1 MNLAVI
7 FKLVYK
13 SGGNTLQ
20 SIRRR
25 LGIIIICCSII
36 AVILSALFVNF
47 TLNSTF
53 DKYMVNIQN
62 QRNNRI
68 VDYFKQIYIRDKKWT
83 ANSGEEMMHEAYMS
97 NYCLTL
103 LDANKNVVWGM
114 NPNDI
119 RERSHLMM
127 QKINNNSG
135 VYTSNSFEIK
145 SDGKVVG
152 YVEIGQYSPI
162 LLSQQD
168 INFKISINRGI
179 IISVLITIF
188 IAVIISI
195 IISKQFSAP
204 IKAVSDTSVKL
215 SNGDYDSTVN
225 IKSNIRELNNLTESI
240 NTLGKRLKEQDQLR
254 KRLVSD
260 ISHEIRTPL
269 NVLQNNLEA
278 MIDGIFPVNEE
289 RLNYLNEEV
298 IRFGKMLNNL
308 NILKEF
314 DEEKLNLNMTTVFL
328 DELVSSVSNEFSI
341 DLKNKNIKFNLN
353 IDKDKDFQIVGDEDK
368 IKQVFINLL
377 SNAIK
382 FTQAGGNVWVNL
394 DVNKDKVIAKVKDDG
409 MGIKKEDLPYI
420 FERLYRGDKSRHE
433 IEGSGIGL
441 TIVKR
446 ILTLHSATI
455 NVESVAGIGTS
466 FTLYFNKKMS

>member
-1 MNLAVI
+1 M
-7 FKLVYK
+7 
-13 SGGNTLQ
+13 Q

-25 LGIIIICCSII
+25 LGIIIIFCSII
-36 AVILSALFVNF
+36 AVILSALFVNWA
-47 TLNSTF
+47 LNSTF
-53 DKYMVNIQN
+53 NKYMMNTQN
-62 QRNNRI
+62 QRNQRI
-68 VDYFKQIYIRDKKWT
+68 VDYFQQIYKRDKKWT
-83 ANSGEEMMHEAYMS
+83 VNSGEEMMHEAYMS

-103 LDANKNVVWGM
+103 LDDNKNVIWGM

-119 RERSHLMM
+119 RERYHLMM
-127 QKINNNSG
+127 QRAGNNNG
-135 VYTSNSFEIK
+135 VYTSNFFEIK
-145 SDGKVVG
+145 ADGKIVG

-168 INFKISINRGI
+168 INFKISINRSI

-215 SNGDYDSTVN
+215 SNGNYDSVSN
-225 IKSNIRELNNLTESI
+225 IKSNIKELNNLTESI

-269 NVLQNNLEA
+269 NILQNNLEA

-289 RLNYLNEEV
+289 RLNYLNDEV
-298 IRFGKMLNNL
+298 IRFGKLLNNL
-308 NILKEF
+308 NLLKEF
-314 DEEKLNLNMTTVFL
+314 EEEKLTLNTTTIFL
-328 DELVSSVSNEFSI
+328 DELVSSVSNEFYI
-341 DLKNKNIKFNLN
+341 DFENKNIKFNLN
-353 IDKDKDFQIVGDEDK
+353 IDKDKDFQIIGDEDK

-382 FTQAGGNVWVNL
+382 FTQAGGNVWVNI
-394 DVNKDKVIAKVKDDG
+394 DANKDKVIVKVKDDG
-409 MGIKKEDLPYI
+409 MGIKRKDLPYI

-455 NVESVAGIGTS
+455 NVESVVGIGTS

>member
-1 MNLAVI
+1 M
-7 FKLVYK
+7 
-13 SGGNTLQ
+13 Q

-25 LGIIIICCSII
+25 LGIIIIFCSII
-36 AVILSALFVNF
+36 AVVLSALFVNF
-47 TLNSTF
+47 ALNSTF
-53 DKYMVNIQN
+53 NKYMANTQN

-68 VDYFKQIYIRDKKWT
+68 VDYFQQIYKRDKKWT

-114 NPNDI
+114 DPNDI
-119 RERSHLMM
+119 RERTHIVM
-127 QKINNNSG
+127 QKVGDNNG

-145 SDGKVVG
+145 SEGKVVG

-162 LLSQQD
+162 LLTQQD
-168 INFKISINRGI
+168 INFKISINRSI
-179 IISVLITIF
+179 VISVLITII

-215 SNGDYDSTVN
+215 SNGNYDSTAN
-225 IKSNIRELNNLTESI
+225 IKSNIKELNDLTKSI
-240 NTLGKRLKEQDQLR
+240 NTLGKRLKDQDQLR
-254 KRLVSD
+254 RRLVSD

-269 NVLQNNLEA
+269 NILQNNLEA

-298 IRFGKMLNNL
+298 IRFGKLLNNL

-314 DEEKLNLNMTTVFL
+314 EEEKLNLNMTPIFL
-328 DELVSSVSNEFSI
+328 DELVSSVSKDFTINF
-341 DLKNKNIKFNLN
+341 KNKNINFHLN
-353 IDKDKDFQIVGDEDK
+353 IEKDKDFKIVGDEDK
-368 IKQVFINLL
+368 LKQVFINLL

-382 FTQAGGNVWVNL
+382 FTQAGGDVWINL
-394 DVNKDKVIAKVKDDG
+394 DANKDKVIARVKDNG

-455 NVESVAGIGTS
+455 NVESVTGIGTS
-466 FTLYFNKKMS
+466 FTLYFNKKMF

>member
-1 MNLAVI
+1 M
-7 FKLVYK
+7 
-13 SGGNTLQ
+13 Q

-25 LGIIIICCSII
+25 LGIIIIFCSII
-36 AVILSALFVNF
+36 AVILSALFVNWA
-47 TLNSTF
+47 LNSTF
-53 DKYMVNIQN
+53 NKYMMNTQN
-62 QRNNRI
+62 QRNQRI
-68 VDYFKQIYIRDKKWT
+68 VDYFQQIYKRDKKWT
-83 ANSGEEMMHEAYMS
+83 VNSGEEMMHEAYMS

-103 LDANKNVVWGM
+103 LDDNKNVIWGM

-119 RERSHLMM
+119 RERYHLMM
-127 QKINNNSG
+127 QRAGNNNG
-135 VYTSNSFEIK
+135 VYTSNFFEIK
-145 SDGKVVG
+145 TDGKIVG

-168 INFKISINRGI
+168 INFKISINRSI

-215 SNGDYDSTVN
+215 SNGNYDSVSN
-225 IKSNIRELNNLTESI
+225 IKSNIKELNNLTESI

-269 NVLQNNLEA
+269 NILQNNLEA

-289 RLNYLNEEV
+289 RLNYLNDEV
-298 IRFGKMLNNL
+298 IRFGKLLNNL
-308 NILKEF
+308 NLLKEF
-314 DEEKLNLNMTTVFL
+314 EEEKLTLNTTTIFL
-328 DELVSSVSNEFSI
+328 DELVSSVSNEFYI
-341 DLKNKNIKFNLN
+341 DFENKNIKFNLN
-353 IDKDKDFQIVGDEDK
+353 IDKDKDFQIIGDEDK

-382 FTQAGGNVWVNL
+382 FTQAGGNVWVNI
-394 DVNKDKVIAKVKDDG
+394 DANKDKVIVKVKDDG
-409 MGIKKEDLPYI
+409 MGIKREDLPYI

-455 NVESVAGIGTS
+455 NVESVVGIGTS

>member
-1 MNLAVI
+1 M
-7 FKLVYK
+7 
-13 SGGNTLQ
+13 Q

-25 LGIIIICCSII
+25 LSIIIISCSII
-36 AVILSALFVNF
+36 AVILSALSVNF

-53 DKYMVNIQN
+53 NKYMVNIQN

-68 VDYFKQIYIRDKKWT
+68 VDYFQQVYKRDKKWT
-83 ANSGEEMMHEAYMS
+83 INSGEEMMHEAYMS

-114 NPNDI
+114 NPDDI
-119 RERSHLMM
+119 RERAHTIM
-127 QKINNNSG
+127 QKADNNKG
-135 VYTSNSFEIK
+135 IYVSNSFEIK
-145 SDGKVVG
+145 SAGKLVG

-162 LLSQQD
+162 LLTQQD
-168 INFKISINRGI
+168 INFKMSINRSI
-179 IISVLITIF
+179 IISVLIAII
-188 IAVIISI
+188 IAVVISI
-195 IISKQFSAP
+195 IISKQFSSP

-215 SNGDYDSTVN
+215 SNGNYDATSN
-225 IKSNIRELNNLTESI
+225 IKSNIKELNNLTQSI

-269 NVLQNNLEA
+269 NILQNNLEA

-298 IRFGKMLNNL
+298 IRFGKLLNNL

-314 DEEKLNLNMTTVFL
+314 EEEKLNLNMTTVFL

-341 DLKNKNIKFNLN
+341 DFRNKNIKLNLN
-353 IDKDKDFQIVGDEDK
+353 IEKDKNFKIVGDEDK
-368 IKQVFINLL
+368 LKQVFINLL
-377 SNAIK
+377 TNAIK
-382 FTQAGGNVWVNL
+382 FTQPGGTVCIDL
-394 DVNKDKVIAKVKDDG
+394 DVNKDKVIIKVKDNG

-420 FERLYRGDKSRHE
+420 FERLYRGDRSRNE

-446 ILTLHSATI
+446 IITLHSATI
-455 NVESVAGIGTS
+455 NVDSIAGIGTS
-466 FTLYFNKKMS
+466 FTLCFNTKML

>member
-1 MNLAVI
+1 
-7 FKLVYK
+7 
-13 SGGNTLQ
+13 LQ

-25 LGIIIICCSII
+25 LGIIIIFCSII
-36 AVILSALFVNF
+36 AVILSALFVNWA
-47 TLNSTF
+47 LNSTF
-53 DKYMVNIQN
+53 NKYMMNTQN
-62 QRNNRI
+62 QRNQRI
-68 VDYFKQIYIRDKKWT
+68 VDYFQQIYKRDKKWT
-83 ANSGEEMMHEAYMS
+83 VNSGEEMMHEAYMS

-103 LDANKNVVWGM
+103 LDDNKNVIWGM

-119 RERSHLMM
+119 RERYHLMM
-127 QKINNNSG
+127 QRAGNNNG
-135 VYTSNSFEIK
+135 VYTSNFFEIK
-145 SDGKVVG
+145 TDGKIVG

-168 INFKISINRGI
+168 INFKISINRSI

-215 SNGDYDSTVN
+215 SNGNYDSVSN
-225 IKSNIRELNNLTESI
+225 IKSNIKELNNLTESI

-269 NVLQNNLEA
+269 NILQNNLEA

-289 RLNYLNEEV
+289 RLNYLNDEV
-298 IRFGKMLNNL
+298 IRFGKLLNNL
-308 NILKEF
+308 NLLKEF
-314 DEEKLNLNMTTVFL
+314 EEEKLTLNTTTIFL
-328 DELVSSVSNEFSI
+328 DELVSSVSNEFYI
-341 DLKNKNIKFNLN
+341 DFENKNIKFNLN
-353 IDKDKDFQIVGDEDK
+353 IDKDKDFQIIGDEDK

-382 FTQAGGNVWVNL
+382 FTQAGGNVWVNI
-394 DVNKDKVIAKVKDDG
+394 DANKDKVIVKVKDDG
-409 MGIKKEDLPYI
+409 MGIKREDLPYI

-455 NVESVAGIGTS
+455 NVESVVGIGTS